1 MDTSKIIPPHGADQL
16 KILLLEGTARQEEL
30 RRAQT
35 LPKVMMSSREV
46 GDLIMLGIGGFTPLD
61 GFMGHDDWKG
71 VCAEMKMSNGIFW
84 PILEDDEKR
93 KIIHLTNRVYFRPR
107 ISPTFHGR
115 DIFAPVAAHLSL
127 GVDLE
132 KMGINHIIAN
142 MIVYTDPKESDNVA
156 RQLSKAKE
164 VLEASISLSEE
175 LLIIAKV
182 VAKNREELHS
192 FVAKKVAP
200 LQGVLR
206 IRTSIITKKYKEERF
221 LVEKNYKS

>member
-1 MDTSKIIPPHGADQL
+1 MKLKNQMISLDALDWEILEVLQQNSKQTYSEIGRQL
-16 KILLLEGTARQEEL
+16 DVAHTTVYDRIR
-30 RRAQT
+30 
-35 LPKVMMSSREV
+35 
-46 GDLIMLGIGGFTPLD
+46 
-61 GFMGHDDWKG
+61 
-71 VCAEMKMSNGIFW
+71 KMEKNGIIKKW
-84 PILEDDEKR
+84 SVD
-93 KIIHLTNRVYFRPR
+93 
-107 ISPTFHGR
+107 
-115 DIFAPVAAHLSL
+115 
-127 GVDLE
+127 VDLE

-221 LVEKNYKS
+221 FAEKNYKS